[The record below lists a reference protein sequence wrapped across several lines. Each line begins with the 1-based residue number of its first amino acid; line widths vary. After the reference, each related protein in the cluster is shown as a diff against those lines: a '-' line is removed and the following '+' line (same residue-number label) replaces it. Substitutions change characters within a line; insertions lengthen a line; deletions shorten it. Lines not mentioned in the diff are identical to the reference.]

1 MKRYKLVFTTQRKY
15 FEVKWFLAASLLW
28 KLLPTA
34 NFLLDTKKKLVL
46 RKRVEEEGFNIW
58 GI

>member
-34 NFLLDTKKKLVL
+34 DFLLDTKKKLVL
-46 RKRVEEEGFNIW
+46 RKRVKEMKVELW
-58 GI
+58 G

>member
-15 FEVKWFLAASLLW
+15 FETNWSLVASLLW

-34 NFLLDTKKKLVL
+34 DFLLDMKKKLVL
-46 RKRVEEEGFNIW
+46 KKRVKEERFNVW